1 MADNTQINDFFDL
14 AAFAEQAQIVVNESA
29 KTAKLMRDQ
38 FAEVGKVLNADGLQK
53 YAAAAEKLQS
63 TQRAAKQ
70 VLSDYEKAQERLTKS
85 QGDYN
90 RDLERLDELLKAEAQ
105 STAAMAAQNKALEQ
119 IRKNLN
125 TTDKDYAATVQ
136 KIIDKQNANIK
147 VMKEFQNV
155 EQKRTSGIGK
165 YKEAI
170 EAAMNTTGGYRAQ
183 LMNIRNTMAEVEQAI
198 MAAKE
203 AHGEE
208 SEEVRSLQAEYEKL
222 QQRAGKLQDAQDD
235 MQARIKYL
243 ADDYGKFKAVL
254 QGMQAAMGIVSVFQ
268 GATAALGIHSQ
279 AVEKTTK
286 NMASLIAMM
295 QGMKQVQELLNK
307 DNYFAQFIKS
317 SPALAGAVNKV
328 RGAFKNLLSTLKAV
342 GGYFAILGGI
352 FVGFTKTLRAL
363 RSNEF
368 YEFNQTLA
376 KTKDASERLALSQEF
391 LQKQFG
397 NTTLKVGDLN
407 AHLQNTAKGFNDIVA
422 AIAQTSLT
430 EAMSAKLKELADAA
444 VNLAKYEVE
453 ANKQLA
459 ELEKTAE
466 TQKKLADEQA
476 KVTTSSNVLGLSG
489 GGAAYIGSQTRADYA
504 EYYKTKDQIEAV
516 TSALNEQRK
525 AYNDIANDY
534 KNLAKIS
541 ADELT
546 ASMSVTLK
554 GIDLSGLLAQEADE
568 GTQAVQKETEAVKE
582 LSEVLNTTTEM
593 ATAMQ
598 WKSLANVKMYAKAVE
613 ELQRQFITGQITIEQ
628 YEEELANI
636 TFRQQQEEL
645 QGAIDALKEQN
656 EVLDANS
663 AEYVRNATEIAK
675 LQKQLNDLNFAKFR
689 KEMEKNT
696 QTVNENSAELF
707 VNFDLQLKVFQ
718 AAAKK
723 GMEQLLEM
731 TGKVMETISTI
742 SNEMNAAL
750 SDVSEAIYTAQ
761 AGRLAKEEAEMAQH
775 YELQRAYIESNV
787 QDEEERQQKLAQ
799 LALDEANYKAIAA
812 RKEAEVERKKAKV
825 DLAITTAKA
834 SADIAAAIAAA
845 VLTAAA
851 GGEAYTVAV
860 RIAAAVAAVLSAG
873 AAVASAAAKIGNI
886 PAFERGGEAK
896 RGLVFRAGE
905 RGYEVGEG
913 VSGRSYLF
921 PKDGVYVA
929 PEPMRIH
936 PHGESV
942 QMVNNY
948 NKAVTLRNSLTVKVI
963 DNKRIEKYFGI

>member
-14 AAFAEQAQIVVNESA
+14 AAFAEQAQIIVNESA
-29 KTAKLMRDQ
+29 KTAKLMREQ
-38 FAEVGKVLNADGLQK
+38 FAEVGKGLNADGLQK

-222 QQRAGKLQDAQDD
+222 QQRAGKLQDAQND

-243 ADDYGKFKAVL
+243 ADDYGKLKAVL

-286 NMASLIAMM
+286 NMAALIAMM
-295 QGMKQVQELLNK
+295 QGLKQVQELLNK
-307 DNYFAQFIKS
+307 DNYFAQLIKQS
-317 SPALAGAVNKV
+317 SVLTGGINKLSA
-328 RGAFKNLLSTLKAV
+328 AFKTLGMSVKAAAGYFGVLLAAFTLYIKAV
-342 GGYFAILGGI
+342 REAAKG
-352 FVGFTKTLRAL
+352 
-363 RSNEF
+363 NEF
-368 YEFNQTLA
+368 AQFSKNLA
-376 KTKDASERLALSQEF
+376 NATDESDRLAQAQEF

-397 NTTLKVGDLN
+397 NTAIKLGDINGKLK
-407 AHLQNTAKGFNDIVA
+407 ATKQGFADIVQ
-422 AIAQTSLT
+422 AIAETALT
-430 EAMSAKLKELADAA
+430 EQASTKLKELADEALQLAFDQQQARTKIAEIEEEIAKKEAA
-444 VNLAKYEVE
+444 IKKTVDEMTKKKSNLAYVGMATEEDRKSIQRY
-453 ANKQLA
+453 
-459 ELEKTAE
+459 
-466 TQKKLADEQA
+466 
-476 KVTTSSNVLGLSG
+476 
-489 GGAAYIGSQTRADYA
+489 R
-504 EYYKTKDQIEAV
+504 DQITAINDALKEQKDAYDQNAASYRDLMAI
-516 TSALNEQRK
+516 TSEQ
-525 AYNDIANDY
+525 
-534 KNLAKIS
+534 LS
-541 ADELT
+541 ASLGNILQG
-546 ASMSVTLK
+546 V
-554 GIDLSGLLAQEADE
+554 DLSGLLAKEADE

-613 ELQRQFITGQITIEQ
+613 ELQRQFLTGQITIEQ
-628 YEEELANI
+628 YEEELSNI
-636 TFRQQQEEL
+636 TFRQQQDEL
-645 QGAIDALKEQN
+645 QAAIDALKEQN

-689 KEMEKNT
+689 DEMKKNT
-696 QTVNENSAELF
+696 QAVKESSAALF
-707 VNFDLQLKVFQ
+707 TNFDLQLKMFQ

-723 GMEQLLEM
+723 GMEGLLEV
-731 TGKVMETISTI
+731 TQKVMDAISTI
-742 SNEMNAAL
+742 SNDMNAAL
-750 SDVSEAIYTAQ
+750 SDVSEAIYSAQ

-775 YELQRAYIESNV
+775 YELQRAYIEANV

-799 LALDEANYKAIAA
+799 LALDEANAKAIAA

-825 DLAITTAKA
+825 DLAITKAKA

-845 VLTAAA
+845 VLSASA
-851 GGEAYTVAV
+851 GDPYTLAV
-860 RIAAAVAAVLSAG
+860 RIAAAVLAVLSAG

-905 RGYEVGEG
+905 KGYEVGKG

-921 PKDGVYVA
+921 PRDGVYVA

-936 PHGESV
+936 PHSDSV

-948 NKAVTLRNSLTVKVI
+948 NKQVTLRSAVSVKVYSE
-963 DNKRIEKYFGI
+963 KRIEKYFSL

>member
-14 AAFAEQAQIVVNESA
+14 AAFAEQAQIIVNESA
-29 KTAKLMRDQ
+29 KTAEKMRSQ
-38 FAEVGKVLNADGLQK
+38 FAEVGKGLNAEGLQK
-53 YAAAAEKLQS
+53 YAAAAEKLQT

-70 VLSDYEKAQERLTKS
+70 VLSDYEKAQARLTKS

-90 RDLERLDELLKAEAQ
+90 RDLERLDELLKAEAK

-125 TTDKDYAATVQ
+125 TTDKNYAATVQ

-170 EAAMNTTGGYRAQ
+170 EEAMKTTGGYRQQ
-183 LMNIRNTMAEVEQAI
+183 LMNIRNTMSEVEQAI

-208 SEEVRSLQAEYEKL
+208 SDEVRTLQAEYDKLEKK
-222 QQRAGKLQDAQDD
+222 AGQLQDAQGD

-243 ADDYGKFKAVL
+243 ADDYGKLKAVL
-254 QGMQAAMGIVSVFQ
+254 QGMQAAMGVVSVFQ
-268 GATAALGIHSQ
+268 GATALLGIHSE

-286 NMASLIAMM
+286 NMAALIAVM
-295 QGMKQVQELLNK
+295 QGLKQVQELLNK
-307 DNYFAQFIKS
+307 DNYFMQMIKQSSVLTGGINKLSAAFKKLGMSVKAAAGYFGVLLTAFTLYIKAVREAAKGNEFAQFS
-317 SPALAGAVNKV
+317 
-328 RGAFKNLLSTLKAV
+328 KNLANATD
-342 GGYFAILGGI
+342 
-352 FVGFTKTLRAL
+352 
-363 RSNEF
+363 E
-368 YEFNQTLA
+368 
-376 KTKDASERLALSQEF
+376 SERLSQAQEF

-397 NTTLKVGDLN
+397 NTAIKLGDINGKLK
-407 AHLQNTAKGFNDIVA
+407 ATKQGFADIVQ
-422 AIAQTSLT
+422 AIAETALT
-430 EAMSAKLKELADAA
+430 EQASTKLKELAD
-444 VNLAKYEVE
+444 E
-453 ANKQLA
+453 ALQLA
-459 ELEKTAE
+459 FNQQQARTKIAEIEEEIVKKEASIKKTVDE
-466 TQKKLADEQA
+466 MTKK
-476 KVTTSSNVLGLSG
+476 KSNLPYVGMATEEDRKSIQR
-489 GGAAYIGSQTRADYA
+489 Y
-504 EYYKTKDQIEAV
+504 KDQIQAIND
-516 TSALNEQRK
+516 ALNEQK
-525 AYNDIANDY
+525 AAYDQHAADY
-534 KNLAKIS
+534 RELMAITSEQLS
-541 ADELT
+541 ASLGNILQG
-546 ASMSVTLK
+546 V
-554 GIDLSGLLAQEADE
+554 DLSGLLAKEADE
-568 GTQAVQKETEAVKE
+568 GTQAVKRETEAVKE

-613 ELQRQFITGQITIEQ
+613 ELQRQFLTGKITIEQ

-636 TFRQQQEEL
+636 TFRQQKEEL

-656 EVLDANS
+656 EVLDTNS

-689 KEMEKNT
+689 ENMKKNT
-696 QTVNENSAELF
+696 QEVKENSAELF
-707 VNFDLQLKVFQ
+707 VNFDLQLKMFQ

-723 GMEQLLEM
+723 GMEQMLEV

-742 SNEMNAAL
+742 SNEMNAAIA
-750 SDVSEAIYTAQ
+750 DVSEAIYSAQ

-775 YELQRAYIESNV
+775 YELQRAYIEANV

-799 LALDEANYKAIAA
+799 LALDEANAKAIAA

-905 RGYEVGEG
+905 RGYEVGQG
-913 VSGRSYLF
+913 ASGRSYLF

>member
-14 AAFAEQAQIVVNESA
+14 AAFAEQAQIIVNESA
-29 KTAKLMRDQ
+29 KTAKLMREQ
-38 FAEVGKVLNADGLQK
+38 FAEVGKGLNADGLQK

-170 EAAMNTTGGYRAQ
+170 EEALQSTGNYRQQ
-183 LMNIRNTMAEVEQAI
+183 LANIKNTMAELEQTIIAT
-198 MAAKE
+198 KQ
-203 AHGEE
+203 AHGGE
-208 SEEVRSLQAEYEKL
+208 SAEVRELQGQYEQL
-222 QQRAGKLQDAQDD
+222 QQRAAQLQDAQSD
-235 MQARIKYL
+235 MQARIRYM
-243 ADDYGKFKAVL
+243 ADDYANFNAAMEGMKGITAFGQGIAGVTSLLGVNSKAVERSIQVMMSL
-254 QGMQAAMGIVSVFQ
+254 QSIMNAINTIQQIFNKDSRLMVALSQLKVKVATQEKVAMTGAAVATEADAAATTHAAVATRSF
-268 GATAALGIHSQ
+268 TAALMSNPFGLI
-279 AVEKTTK
+279 AVAIATVTTAIIAFTGAMDDATDATEEDTRATEKNTEAWKDNAAARREALRGTGALLSDIENTGLSTIDREGALLEFVTSK
-286 NMASLIAMM
+286 LGVQVKSMSEARKVYAEYMASVDGVTESMRI
-295 QGMKQVQELLNK
+295 
-307 DNYFAQFIKS
+307 FAESGESYERKYTDLKFAAISLANAQQ
-317 SPALAGAVNKV
+317 ALADIQEREQK
-328 RGAFKNLLSTLKAV
+328 L
-342 GGYFAILGGI
+342 
-352 FVGFTKTLRAL
+352 
-363 RSNEF
+363 
-368 YEFNQTLA
+368 
-376 KTKDASERLALSQEF
+376 TKDASEQEKSY
-391 LQKQFG
+391 LQDQRQRWEANVRYAQEMYNILERRTIGYYKELKKG
-397 NTTLKVGDLN
+397 GKEAATTQKEVKKATEESTAAQWAQIARSEMLLTKVG
-407 AHLQNTAKGFNDIVA
+407 ALQRAVMDGSMTLEEYEKQLSEVTYAAQMEEWRA
-422 AIAQTSLT
+422 AIAQL
-430 EAMSAKLKELADAA
+430 
-444 VNLAKYEVE
+444 
-453 ANKQLA
+453 
-459 ELEKTAE
+459 
-466 TQKKLADEQA
+466 
-476 KVTTSSNVLGLSG
+476 
-489 GGAAYIGSQTRADYA
+489 
-504 EYYKTKDQIEAV
+504 
-516 TSALNEQRK
+516 
-525 AYNDIANDY
+525 
-534 KNLAKIS
+534 
-541 ADELT
+541 
-546 ASMSVTLK
+546 
-554 GIDLSGLLAQEADE
+554 
-568 GTQAVQKETEAVKE
+568 
-582 LSEVLNTTTEM
+582 
-593 ATAMQ
+593 
-598 WKSLANVKMYAKAVE
+598 E
-613 ELQRQFITGQITIEQ
+613 ELNKT
-628 YEEELANI
+628 
-636 TFRQQQEEL
+636 
-645 QGAIDALKEQN
+645 
-656 EVLDANS
+656 LDVNS
-663 AEYVRNATEIAK
+663 AEYAKNQQEIVK
-675 LQKQLNDLNFAKFR
+675 LKRQMNDLTFKKFR
-689 KEMEKNT
+689 DEIEKN
-696 QTVNENSAELF
+696 NKELKKGNAELF
-707 VNFDLQLKVFQ
+707 TNFDLQLKMFQ

-723 GMEQLLEM
+723 GMEQLLEV
-731 TGKVMETISTI
+731 TGNVMDAISTI

-750 SDVSEAIYTAQ
+750 SDVSEAIYSAQ
-761 AGRLAKEEAEMAQH
+761 AGRLAKEEEEMAQH
-775 YELQRAYIESNV
+775 YELQRAYIEANV
-787 QDEEERQQKLAQ
+787 HDEEERQQKLAQ
-799 LALDEANYKAIAA
+799 LALDEANAKAIAA

-845 VLTAAA
+845 VLSASA
-851 GGEAYTVAV
+851 GDPYTLAV

-921 PKDGVYVA
+921 PRDGVYVA